1 MPVIGAMPDVE
12 TARAL
17 EGDVQLDDIARRPGL
32 YSVTGFASRGLTWAS
47 LAAETLA
54 STLEG
59 EPLPVESDIAEALD
73 PARFLLRRLR
83 RGRL

>member
-1 MPVIGAMPDVE
+1 MCGRLYPAD
-12 TARAL
+12 ARFCPSD
-17 EGDVQLDDIARRPGL
+17 GQGL

-54 STLEG
+54 SMLEA

-73 PARFLLRRLR
+73 PARFVLRRLR
-83 RGRL
+83 RSKGI